1 MAGKV
6 IFIASITI
14 CTLFIIILACG
25 GSTPP
30 DSEFSK
36 VTRHIA
42 TQFMGDLKAELTTA
56 LQDTAGV
63 PGAVY
68 VCAEKAPEISAYY
81 SSFPG
86 LSVRR
91 ASAKYRNPMN
101 APNEYETKA
110 LEVLAS
116 RTAAAGDE
124 YFEWTEANGVK
135 TFHYVKAIKIT
146 GPCLNCHGNT
156 EKMSP
161 EMVASLSDKYPEDLA
176 TGYKVGDLRG
186 VFTVSVD
193 WPDGK
198 ATVDSILA
206 SL

>member
-1 MAGKV
+1 MAGK
-6 IFIASITI
+6 IIIKTSITI
-14 CTLFIIILACG
+14 CFLFIFILACG

-30 DSEFSK
+30 DSDLSK

-42 TQFMGDLKAELTTA
+42 GEFMGDLKAELTTA

-68 VCAEKAPEISAYY
+68 VCAEKAPEISAFY
-81 SSFPG
+81 SG
-86 LSVRR
+86 LAGITARR

-101 APNEYETKA
+101 APNEYEATA
-110 LEVLAS
+110 LEVLEGRS
-116 RTAAAGDE
+116 AAAGDE
-124 YFEWTEANGVK
+124 FFEWTETNGAK
-135 TFHYVKAIKIT
+135 TFHYVKAIKIA
-146 GPCLNCHGNT
+146 GPCLNCHGNP

-161 EMVASLSDKYPEDLA
+161 EMLASLAEKYPEDMA

-186 VFTVSVD
+186 LFTISID
-193 WPDGK
+193 WPAGR

-206 SL
+206 AL